1 MGVEPD
7 GGRVVLRSG
16 GSEAGWEALFLFPM
30 ASGLKPRYW
39 SHYSFFMFFQ
49 SLLPRPEIGANS
61 FLFDF
66 DGTRVVIDS
75 GMHPKYT
82 GSEALPLHEPLG
94 FDALDGII
102 LTHAHLDHLG
112 SLPLLQRRHP
122 RTPVFLSEGTAHLA
136 DIMLHNSVNV
146 MTSQSEEL
154 GLTGYPLFTHDEVNE
169 ATRQWSLRG
178 LRKGFEI
185 GDRGVRATFFDAGH
199 VLGAVGVQFDT
210 PMGTVLHS
218 GDVNFEEQSIA
229 TAADFPR
236 TGVDTLV
243 LEATRGDAPRD
254 PEYTR
259 QKEALRLAAVIRET
273 LRRGGSVLIPVF
285 ALGKSQE
292 MLILLH
298 QLVKAGEIPSAPV
311 FLGGLSTK
319 VSATYDELTHR
330 SRRLH
335 QGFSLLRELPDLQF
349 SARPR
354 RGKSRSVMQY
364 HPGAIYA
371 LSSGMMSE
379 NTVSNEFAF
388 HFLANP
394 ANSLCFVGYAD
405 PDSPAGRIK
414 NTPQGYPVRL
424 NENREPVLLNCPVET
439 FDFSGHSD
447 REGLRAYAR
456 DLKPRRIILVHGD
469 PPALQWFQRTLSEDM
484 PGCEVTIA
492 MPDTPIPLF

>member
-1 MGVEPD
+1 
-7 GGRVVLRSG
+7 
-16 GSEAGWEALFLFPM
+16 
-30 ASGLKPRYW
+30 
-39 SHYSFFMFFQ
+39 MFFQ

-66 DGTRVVIDS
+66 DGTRVVVDS

-82 GSEALPLHEPLG
+82 GSDALPLHEPLG

-102 LTHAHLDHLG
+102 LTHTHLDHLG

-122 RTPVFLSEGTAHLA
+122 RTPVYLTEGTAHLA

-146 MTSQSEEL
+146 MTSQKEEL
-154 GLTGYPLFTHDEVNE
+154 GLPGYPLFTHDEVND
-169 ATRQWSLRG
+169 ATQQWSLRG

-185 GDRGVRATFFDAGH
+185 GDRGVRATFYDAGH

-210 PMGTVLHS
+210 PRGTVLHT

-229 TAADFPR
+229 TGADFPR
-236 TGVDTLV
+236 DGVDTLV

-254 PEYTR
+254 PGYTR
-259 QKEALRLAAVIRET
+259 ESEGRRLATVIRET
-273 LRRGGSVLIPVF
+273 IRRGGSVLIPVF
-285 ALGKSQE
+285 AVGKSQE

-298 QLVKAGEIPSAPV
+298 QLVKAGQIPSVPV

-319 VSATYDELTHR
+319 VSAAYDELSHR

-335 QGFSLLRELPDLQF
+335 QGFELLRELPNLQF
-349 SARPR
+349 SARPKK
-354 RGKSRSVMQY
+354 GKARAGMQY
-364 HPGAIYA
+364 RPGAIFA

-405 PDSPAGRIK
+405 PESPAGRIK

-424 NENREPVLLNCPVET
+424 NENREAVMLNCDVET

-447 REGLRAYAR
+447 REGLRTYAR
-456 DLKPRRIILVHGD
+456 NLKPRRIILVHGD
-469 PPALQWFQRTLSEDM
+469 PPALEWFQRTLREDL
-484 PGCEVTIA
+484 PGCEVAIA
-492 MPDTPIPLF
+492 MPNTPIPLN